1 MLTNFLH
8 QKIFYVE
15 NFLYERFF
23 YKKNFY
29 IKKKII

>member
-15 NFLYERFF
+15 NFLYERIF